1 MLDEIKSQIVNSV
14 TSQTE
19 PQITAFFDD
28 LRGQLQLFI
37 TITIIV
43 ATISIIVMIINL
55 FQKWRSHVALM
66 RIDKNLQRLV
76 DATIPPKVER

>member
-1 MLDEIKSQIVNSV
+1 MIDEIKSQIVNSV

-43 ATISIIVMIINL
+43 AVISTVVMIINL
-55 FQKWRSHVALM
+55 IQKWRSHVALM

-76 DATIPPKVER
+76 DATTPPEVEK

>member
-1 MLDEIKSQIVNSV
+1 MVDEIKSQIVNSV

-37 TITIIV
+37 TVAIILSV
-43 ATISIIVMIINL
+43 ISAAVMLMNL
-55 FQKWRSHVALM
+55 VQRMRSHAALM

-76 DATIPPKVER
+76 DATAPTEIDK